1 MSKFGFFNSSKN
13 LCENI
18 VQSSFYKLQKFQ
30 LNVLLTDEPDEQA
43 YARSISNVANKN
55 GVKVAFLSV
64 KNVHDVNAYI
74 SEALITSNNGTP
86 TKILLTHDFHEQTL
100 FNASNVDTSN
110 IDIDGFSIQ
119 NIGKLFEVKNHNAD
133 LYKHVPCTA
142 DAIFRLLYQNID
154 AKNNGLNKIQ
164 GKKILIINRTNTI
177 GLPLMKMLLLNNGVP
192 TITHSKG
199 AKLTKSY
206 LGQFNVIIT
215 ATGRKIIDNSNYN
228 ENIPIIDAGVH
239 FENGKLCG
247 DVDIE
252 NIDHISNYTSPRA
265 IGKLTTYILLSKL
278 FWSMYISNKICYNN
292 SVS

>member
-1 MSKFGFFNSSKN
+1 MSEIGLLNSSKN
-13 LCENI
+13 LCEAI
-18 VQSSFYKLQKFQ
+18 AQDYFRKFDKPQKFQ
-30 LNVLLTDEPDEQA
+30 LNVLSTDCSDEQA
-43 YARSISNVANKN
+43 YTRSIKN
-55 GVKVAFLSV
+55 IADKNDIKVTFSLVKDI
-64 KNVHDVNAYI
+64 HDVNAYI

-86 TKILLTHDFHEQTL
+86 TKVLLTHDFHEPTL

-119 NIGKLFEVKNHNAD
+119 NIGKLFEVKNHNVD

-142 DAIFRLLYQNID
+142 DAIFCLLCQD
-154 AKNNGLNKIQ
+154 VGLNEIK

-177 GLPLMKMLLLNNGVP
+177 GLPLMKMILLNDGVP

-199 AKLTKSY
+199 AELTKEY
-206 LGQFNVIIT
+206 LGQFDVIVT
-215 ATGRKIIDNSNYN
+215 ATGHKIIDNSNYN

-239 FENGKLCG
+239 FENGKLYG
-247 DVDIE
+247 DVDTE

-278 FWSMYISNKICYNN
+278 FWTMYISNKICYNN
-292 SVS
+292 NVS